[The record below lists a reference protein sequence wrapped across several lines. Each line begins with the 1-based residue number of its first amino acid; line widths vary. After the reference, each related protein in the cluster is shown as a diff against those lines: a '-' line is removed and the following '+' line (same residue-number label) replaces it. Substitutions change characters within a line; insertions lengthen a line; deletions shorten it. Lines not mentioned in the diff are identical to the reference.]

1 MTTNRVQDS
10 SKGSASF
17 KVCLTGL
24 VIKLKRLGGKAET
37 EASFFASEA
46 KSDGLRSINSTRY

>member
-37 EASFFASEA
+37 EASFLPRKQKAAAF
-46 KSDGLRSINSTRY
+46 GL